1 MCMECRYC
9 KSENTIKRGTIK
21 LKDGKEK
28 QIYFCK
34 DCRKRFVAEIEY
46 EKVFSIENK
55 IHKHSERKTYPQDW
69 PNYNEAQ
76 KQEKPIFPDLL
87 KELCGFIKDETPPYI
102 GRPAVPIQQMI
113 FACVM
118 KCYERVSSRRE
129 YSELKIQQER
139 DKVSIVPHFN
149 TVIKYFNDPKL
160 ISILTDL
167 ITLSALPLR
176 GLEDTFAVDSSG
188 LSSALYSRWFDYR
201 FNNDR
206 KVRNWLKIHVI
217 YGTKTN
223 IITAIKVTDGKAAD
237 SPQFPQLVKDTAR
250 FFKVSEVSADKGYSG
265 RYNYEVVASVDGE
278 CYIPFKKNST
288 GTSRGS
294 VLWHKMYHYF
304 MLNREEFETYYH
316 KRSNVESTFSM
327 IKRNLGGRLM
337 MKKEISQVVESLA
350 KVLCHNILCLIHE
363 SFESGIIFDLAKC
376 AHLLGSVN
384 INSALKIN

>member
-1 MCMECRYC
+1 MECRYC
-9 KSENTIKRGTIK
+9 KSENVIKRGTIK
-21 LKDGKEK
+21 LKNSKEK

-34 DCRKRFVAEIEY
+34 DCKKRFVAEKEY
-46 EKVFSIENK
+46 ERVFPIEHKVYVK
-55 IHKHSERKTYPQDW
+55 SERKTYPQDW

-76 KQEKPIFPDLL
+76 KQEKLIFTDLL
-87 KELCGFIKDETPPYI
+87 KELCSFIKDETPPYT
-102 GRPAVPIQQMI
+102 GRPAVPIRQMI
-113 FACVM
+113 FACVI

-129 YSELKIQQER
+129 YSELKMEQER
-139 DKVSIVPHFN
+139 DKISIVPHFN

-160 ISILTDL
+160 IPILTDL
-167 ITLSALPLR
+167 ITFSALPLR
-176 GLEDTFAVDSSG
+176 GVEDTFAVDSSG

-206 KVRNWLKIHVI
+206 KVRNWLKIHAI
-217 YGTKTN
+217 CGTKTN
-223 IITAIKVTDGKAAD
+223 IITAIKVTAGKAAD
-237 SPQFPQLVKDTAR
+237 SPQFPQLVKNTAK
-250 FFKVSEVSADKGYSG
+250 FFKVSEVSADKGYSS
-265 RYNYEVVASVDGE
+265 RYNYEAVAAVGGE

-304 MLNREEFETYYH
+304 MLNHEEFEAYYH

-337 MKKEISQVVESLA
+337 MKKEVSQVVESLA

-363 SFESGIIFDLAKC
+363 SFESGIIFDLASC

-384 INSALKIN
+384 TNSTLIKG